1 MYRRIGDKI
10 KNLATLVRYIGIG
23 ASALVGIGC
32 IGSWINSGF
41 CSEAIGVASLAI
53 AIGGALSSYIVA
65 LLLDGFGELVGNS
78 SIIAEL
84 MLTTAAQGSEDE
96 YDE

>member
-1 MYRRIGDKI
+1 MKIGGRI
-10 KNLATLVRYIGIG
+10 KNLAALVRYIGIG

-32 IGSWINSGF
+32 IGSWMMSGF
-41 CSEAIGVASLAI
+41 DSDAIGVASLAI

-84 MLTTAAQGSEDE
+84 MLKTDAQGSEDE
-96 YDE
+96 YEE